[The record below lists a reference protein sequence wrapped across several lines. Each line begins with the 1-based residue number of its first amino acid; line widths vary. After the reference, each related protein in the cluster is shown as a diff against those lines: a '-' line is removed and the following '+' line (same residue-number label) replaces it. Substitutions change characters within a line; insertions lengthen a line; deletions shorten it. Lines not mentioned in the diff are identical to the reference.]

1 MDGDSRLAV
10 VESEL
15 KRAQGDLVEL
25 AARLAAVEERFAML
39 RTSFEVLQTR
49 VGMYAAVGAVAG
61 GALVSVLMDAV
72 RAYLKIP

>member
-15 KRAQGDLVEL
+15 KRAQGDIAEL
-25 AARLAAVEERFAML
+25 MDRLATVEERFAQL

-61 GALVSVLMDAV
+61 GAVMSVLMDV
-72 RAYLKIP
+72 VSKWIVK